1 MLRVTSWILT
11 ATALIT
17 TLSGGQ
23 DTIRRDL
30 DAMADAER
38 EFAKTATVKGWRDA
52 FLEFFAD
59 DAIAVGREV
68 TKAKD
73 GLRKQPS
80 VPFSEFEL
88 LWEPRTG
95 DVSGSGDLGWLTG
108 PSTSIN
114 HAEGKKPGYGCYL
127 SIWRKQPDGRW
138 RVFIDVGAS
147 APTPVPF
154 APGFTQIAFGARY
167 AGKDVRFIGN
177 GVDTASFRPRSPADR
192 TRLRRSFGLP
202 DDRPLVLFAARA
214 SEKKN
219 LDDVLEIT
227 REEFHLVVCGAERG
241 LKRDG
246 LTDLGVVPY
255 ARMAELFGCVD
266 AMVHASTGEGFPLA
280 VQEALAAGV
289 PLALLWDPGYAG
301 SLDRS
306 VVAACD
312 TIDALGP
319 AVRALATDEVLR
331 ARLSRAGRAWTE
343 SKWSWDATVAAY
355 EQLYLDVTN
364 TTRMSA
370 WAS

>member
-1 MLRVTSWILT
+1 MLCHNYVPHPGGLEVMVQNLVHGLARRHEVTLVTS
-11 ATALIT
+11 AY
-17 TLSGGQ
+17 GG
-23 DTIRRDL
+23 
-30 DAMADAER
+30 
-38 EFAKTATVKGWRDA
+38 
-52 FLEFFAD
+52 
-59 DAIAVGREV
+59 AVGRSVEHGV
-68 TKAKD
+68 VVHRVPALHTTERVGIPYPVPTGV
-73 GLRKQPS
+73 GLRAALEALES
-80 VPFSEFEL
+80 ADVVHAHGGLYAHTIHADRAARRHNVPLVITEHVGFVEYGNRLVNGLEALAWSMV
-88 LWEPRTG
+88 G
-95 DVSGSGDLGWLTG
+95 DGIMARANAVVTYNSRVQRWL
-108 PSTSIN
+108 
-114 HAEGKKPGYGCYL
+114 
-127 SIWRKQPDGRW
+127 Q
-138 RVFIDVGAS
+138 
-147 APTPVPF
+147 
-154 APGFTQIAFGARY
+154 ARY

-177 GVDTASFRPRSPADR
+177 GVDTASFRPRSPSDR

-227 REEFHLVVCGAERG
+227 RDEFHLVVCGAERG
-241 LKRDG
+241 LKRDR

-312 TIDALGP
+312 TIEALGP
-319 AVRALATDEVLR
+319 AVRALATDDVLR